1 MSDDRLLRVARTATK
16 LAAMRHP
23 LVRAVAVLALAA
35 ACAAAAAEERVIQ
48 YADDFLTVRVTKA
61 PLGEVLDEILRQA
74 GAELHGQPRNSGDVT
89 VAFER
94 VPLAEGLHRLLGEQN
109 FMLVYAGN
117 DQLRTVR
124 LLGGPLAPQ
133 APGAGSPAA
142 GPPVRPKT
150 TPTELTSMVAGH
162 GPVPVS
168 GHLQQVVGNSTAGLP
183 QLVQLALHHDD
194 PTVRSEAMRT
204 VMSTLEADPA
214 LRTAIVEQLNAT
226 DDAQL
231 SAMLRGAAGDRA
243 EEVAMQ
249 VLTQAR
255 AAEIRTRASSVLQKL
270 RAGS

>member
-1 MSDDRLLRVARTATK
+1 MP
-16 LAAMRHP
+16 HP
-23 LVRAVAVLALAA
+23 LARAVAVLALVGACGAGAA
-35 ACAAAAAEERVIQ
+35 QERVIQ

-74 GAELHGQPRNSGDVT
+74 GAELRGQPRNPGEVT

-94 VPLAEGLHRLLGEQN
+94 VPLAEGLHRILGDQN
-109 FMLVYAGN
+109 FMLVYASH
-117 DQLRTVR
+117 DQLRRVR

-133 APGAGSPAA
+133 AAGPAPTAA
-142 GPPVRPKT
+142 GPPARPKT
-150 TPTELTSMVAGH
+150 TPGELTSMVAGH

-168 GHLQQVVGNSTAGLP
+168 GHLQQVIGNPTAGLP
-183 QLVQLALHHDD
+183 QLVQLGLHHED

-204 VMSTLEADPA
+204 VMSTVEGDPA
-214 LRTAIVEQLNAT
+214 LRAAIVDQLNTT

-255 AAEIRTRASSVLQKL
+255 AAEIRVRASSVLQKL